1 MFEILLLRIMAGT
14 IVQCVMV
21 GDIGCGKTCAAKLF
35 TARTMPTQYT
45 PTLHGVAYKTQV
57 TIENQPIT
65 LELWDTPGQA
75 DYENRRKLY
84 YPLADVVLMVFNMVD
99 RSTLENARSKWFQEV
114 RRHIK
119 DVPIV
124 LAGMQK
130 DRVDDTT
137 FKVPTDGYVMSME
150 SHIEKI
156 RDNVIRPALYRTCS
170 TLQNVGVDEL
180 FENIVETGL
189 KFQQENQEKLPTDWQ
204 HQMANIVQVT
214 TRPLVDH

>member
-1 MFEILLLRIMAGT
+1 MTGKG
-14 IVQCVMV
+14 VKCVMV
-21 GDIGCGKTCAAKLF
+21 GDIGCGKTCAVELF
-35 TARTMPTQYT
+35 TSRTMPTQYS
-45 PTLHGVAYKTQV
+45 PTLNGVAYKTQV
-57 TIENQPIT
+57 TIDNQPIT

-75 DYENRRKLY
+75 DYENRRALY

-124 LAGMQK
+124 LAGLQK
-130 DRVDDTT
+130 DRVDEEN
-137 FKVPTDGYVMSME
+137 FKVPTDGYVISME

-156 RDNVIRPALYRTCS
+156 RDNIIKPVLYRTCS

-180 FENIVETGL
+180 FENIVQTGL

-204 HQMANIVQVT
+204 HQMANIVQVL
-214 TRPLVDH
+214 TRPIVDN